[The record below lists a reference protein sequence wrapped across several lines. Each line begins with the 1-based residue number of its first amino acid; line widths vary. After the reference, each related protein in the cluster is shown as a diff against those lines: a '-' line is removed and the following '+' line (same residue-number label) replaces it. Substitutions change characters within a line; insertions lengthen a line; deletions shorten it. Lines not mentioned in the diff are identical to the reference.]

1 MTISKDIA
9 PSEWQKRR
17 LQRIARQE
25 AKRKAR
31 REALHNAREV
41 AEQETDEAED
51 EDDAPAAPRKK
62 KGKQSTA
69 PAKAARPG
77 LLPSIPAMNTNRYT
91 SVIIWLIGAYLT
103 RAFILQIGVAD
114 ELATP
119 IAFLLQWLLT
129 RAESPLWRGHGYP
142 RMAMIATAVDG
153 AINTGGTWVY
163 TKNIGNTDFWKMIQ
177 FAANDPTLTPSIGTQ
192 IAVAIGVGL
201 LTAAAAEYYWN
212 LPSK

>member
-1 MTISKDIA
+1 MTTKDLA
-9 PSEWQKRR
+9 PSVWQQRR
-17 LQRIARQE
+17 LRIAQQKKERKARWDARQKERQE
-25 AKRKAR
+25 AAAA
-31 REALHNAREV
+31 EAD
-41 AEQETDEAED
+41 DEED
-51 EDDAPAAPRKK
+51 EDTVTTAAPRKK
-62 KGKQSTA
+62 KGKQAAA
-69 PAKAARPG
+69 PARAG
-77 LLPSIPAMNTNRYT
+77 LLPRMPAMNTNRYT

-114 ELATP
+114 AVATP
-119 IAFLLQWLLT
+119 IAFLVQWLLT

-177 FAANDPTLTPSIGTQ
+177 FAADDPTLVPSIGTQ
-192 IAVAIGVGL
+192 IAVAVAVGL
-201 LTAAAAEYYWN
+201 LTAAAAEYFWN